1 MNNQIKNIIEK
12 IQRNEITEYFIY
24 NRLSQIEKDPKNKQI
39 FRKIAEEEY
48 KHYTIL
54 KKYSQKEFCP
64 NKIKIF
70 IYLLLTKIFGFTF
83 ILKLMEKGE
92 DKAIGNYQK
101 VISFHPEIFEILEEE
116 KNHEQELLNI
126 LDEERLKYV
135 SSMVLGLSDA
145 LVELTGTLAGLTFA
159 FKNTKLIFLSGF
171 ITGIA
176 ASLSMASSEYLSI
189 KTEETSRNPF
199 KAAIFTGLTYI
210 LTVLILVLPYLLT
223 SNYIV
228 ALFLAIGFSIILVGI
243 FNFYISIAKE
253 LEFSKR
259 FWEMIV
265 IIFSVSLLTFIIGF
279 FIKKFLAIE

>member
-116 KNHEQELLNI
+116 KNHE
-126 LDEERLKYV
+126 
-135 SSMVLGLSDA
+135 
-145 LVELTGTLAGLTFA
+145 
-159 FKNTKLIFLSGF
+159 
-171 ITGIA
+171 
-176 ASLSMASSEYLSI
+176 
-189 KTEETSRNPF
+189 
-199 KAAIFTGLTYI
+199 
-210 LTVLILVLPYLLT
+210 
-223 SNYIV
+223 
-228 ALFLAIGFSIILVGI
+228 
-243 FNFYISIAKE
+243 
-253 LEFSKR
+253 
-259 FWEMIV
+259 
-265 IIFSVSLLTFIIGF
+265 
-279 FIKKFLAIE
+279 